1 MDEQSDAPRAGRT
14 WDRPRTRRAILG
26 GGAAIAAAGAAAAIV
41 GVTTYDGGG
50 KSQEGSG
57 DGAGQSSP
65 PRATPTPDPNRQI
78 AEPARRAAH
87 LLRRAGFGGTPA
99 EVDEFAKLTRAE
111 AADRLV
117 NFEAVDNSALNARLA
132 TMNLELNDYG
142 NGLIGDM
149 QRWWLT
155 RMVYTARPLE
165 ERMTYIWH
173 GLLTS
178 QLSKVGNQKAK
189 LLVKQNELFRANAL
203 PKFDTLIKAVSRD
216 PAMLNYLDLV
226 DSTKEHPNENYA
238 RELMELFT
246 IGVGNYTEDDVR
258 ESARAFTGWRV
269 TQPPRQNL
277 GPNPTQQER
286 NEALRKAA
294 AEWDAQFQF
303 VPRLHDS
310 GTKTFLGTS
319 GAFDGDDIIDILMQ
333 QKATGRYITTRLF
346 TEFANYNPEPKT
358 IDRLAGV
365 WESSGHQI
373 KDVVREILVS
383 DEFYSE
389 RSYRGFVRSPI
400 EFLVGAMRGLG
411 LESDF
416 RQLANGG
423 RGRGNA
429 TANAFRGMDQ
439 VLFEPHNV
447 AGWPG
452 GSTWLSSSTFFAR
465 VNFADQLLFPNG
477 RPTKVPALAGA
488 STTEDMVSIALDRLV
503 DGNTSPTSREALTS
517 FAASIKAPDERAA
530 TVAYLVLSSP
540 EYQLA

>member
-1 MDEQSDAPRAGRT
+1 MDEQPDIPPMGRT
-14 WDRPRTRRAILG
+14 WDKPRTRRAILG

-41 GVTTYDGGG
+41 GVTAYGGSDSS
-50 KSQEGSG
+50 SQGSG
-57 DGAGQSSP
+57 DTGEQPSS
-65 PRATPTPDPNRQI
+65 PRATPTPDPNREI
-78 AEPARRAAH
+78 AEPRRRAAH

-111 AADRLV
+111 AADRLI

-132 TMNLELNDYG
+132 TLNLELNDYG
-142 NGLIGDM
+142 NGLVGDM

-189 LLVKQNELFRANAL
+189 LMVKQNELFRANAL
-203 PKFDTLIKAVSRD
+203 PKYDTLIKAVSRD
-216 PAMLNYLDLV
+216 PAMLMYLDAV
-226 DSTKEHPNENYA
+226 DSTREHPNENYA

-246 IGVGNYTEDDVR
+246 IGVGNYSEDDVR

-269 TQPPRQNL
+269 SQPPRPNL
-277 GPNPTQQER
+277 GPNPTQQEK
-286 NEALRKAA
+286 NEAQRKSA

-303 VPRLHDS
+303 APRLHDT
-310 GTKTFLGTS
+310 GTKTFMGKS
-319 GAFDGDDIIDILMQ
+319 GNFDGDDIIDIIMQ
-333 QKATGRYITTRLF
+333 QEATGRYITSRLF
-346 TEFANYNPEPKT
+346 TEFANYNPEPRT
-358 IDRLAGV
+358 VDRLAGV
-365 WESSGHQI
+365 WESSGHEV

-389 RSYRGFVRSPI
+389 RSYRGFVRSPV
-400 EFLVGAMRGLG
+400 ELLVGAMRGLG

-416 RQLANGG
+416 RFLAGG
-423 RGRGNA
+423 PRRGNPA
-429 TANAFRGMDQ
+429 ANAFRGMDQ

-477 RPTKVPALAGA
+477 RPAKVPALAA
-488 STTEDMVSIALDRLV
+488 ATTTEEMVSIALDRLV
-503 DGNTSPTSREALTS
+503 DGNTTQESRDALTS
-517 FAASIKAPDERAA
+517 FAASIKTPEERAA